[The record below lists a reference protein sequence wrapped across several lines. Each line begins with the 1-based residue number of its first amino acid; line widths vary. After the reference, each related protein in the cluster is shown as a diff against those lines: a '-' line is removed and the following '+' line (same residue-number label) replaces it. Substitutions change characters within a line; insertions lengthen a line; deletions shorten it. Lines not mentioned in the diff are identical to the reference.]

1 MVIDELSAGLRPA
14 TPDNLPALGPGAVRG
29 LHWAVGH
36 YRHGILLTP
45 ITAELVVKALVGAG
59 AVPDEFAP
67 TRFAGCPGGDGVTMN
82 VTINGDPRE
91 LPAGATVA
99 SVIESFRGAPGGRG
113 VAVAV
118 EGEVVP
124 RAQWPH
130 VELRDGARIEVV
142 VAVQGG

>member
-1 MVIDELSAGLRPA
+1 
-14 TPDNLPALGPGAVRG
+14 
-29 LHWAVGH
+29 
-36 YRHGILLTP
+36 
-45 ITAELVVKALVGAG
+45 
-59 AVPDEFAP
+59 
-67 TRFAGCPGGDGVTMN
+67 VTMN

-91 LPAGATVA
+91 LPPGATVA
-99 SVIESFRGAPGGRG
+99 SVIESFPGAPGGRG

-130 VELRDGARIEVV
+130 VELRDGAKVEVV